1 VAVKNLSKER
11 RAREAN
17 DRKGET
23 MSPRNLG
30 AATGLLVLLGFIV
43 GWASPESPPTARDID
58 RHLRALAS
66 WLDSAKTVDTF
77 KSGNPDRPVKTV
89 CVSWMSTLR
98 ALEKARDIGCDLFI
112 THEPTFYS
120 HTDDDPSFDSDRASV
135 EKRKLLAESGM
146 VVYRCHDV
154 WDRVPEVGIL
164 DSWAKE
170 LDFVGKPVAQ
180 KTFYAVYE
188 VPEAAVG
195 ELARNMAS
203 KLQPYG
209 QEAVQLVGDPKAQV
223 RRIAIGTGAITNA
236 KEMFLMGAD
245 AAVITEVTYWRDVRW
260 AQDMGFPLLIV
271 EHSVS
276 ECPGL
281 ENLAAYL
288 KKKFPGLRVEYFQEG
303 CPFRLIGPEGSLG
316 RGE

>member
-1 VAVKNLSKER
+1 MSQRIPAVAAGFVI
-11 RAREAN
+11 
-17 DRKGET
+17 
-23 MSPRNLG
+23 
-30 AATGLLVLLGFIV
+30 LLGFIV
-43 GWASPESPPTARDID
+43 GWAFPQSPPTARDID

-77 KSGNPDRPVKTV
+77 KSGNPDQPVKTV

-98 ALEKARDIGCDLFI
+98 TLEKARDLGCDLFI

-120 HTDDDPSFDSDRASV
+120 HTDDDPSFDSDRAAV
-135 EKRKLLAESGM
+135 EKRKLLRESGM
-146 VVYRCHDV
+146 IVYRCHDV
-154 WDRVPEVGIL
+154 WDRVPEIGIL

-170 LDFVGKPVAQ
+170 LGFKGKPVAE

-188 VPEAAVG
+188 VPETAVG
-195 ELARNMAS
+195 EFARSMAS
-203 KLQPYG
+203 KLQIYG

-236 KEMFLMGAD
+236 KEMFSMGTD
-245 AAVITEVTYWRDVRW
+245 AAIITEVTYWRDVRW

-281 ENLAAYL
+281 ENLAVYL
-288 KKKFPGLRVEYFQEG
+288 KKEFPGLRVEYIQEG
-303 CPFRLIGPEGSLG
+303 CPFRLIGSEGPLS
-316 RGE
+316 RGD

>member
-1 VAVKNLSKER
+1 MSRRLAVPAVIFIIFLGCIIA
-11 RAREAN
+11 RA
-17 DRKGET
+17 
-23 MSPRNLG
+23 
-30 AATGLLVLLGFIV
+30 F
-43 GWASPESPPTARDID
+43 PESPPTARDID

-66 WLDSAKTVDTF
+66 WLDNAKTVDTF

-98 ALEKARDIGCDLFI
+98 ALERARDFGCDLFI

-120 HTDDDPSFDSDRASV
+120 HTDDDPSFDPDKAVV
-135 EKRKLLAESGM
+135 EKRELLRESGM

-154 WDRVPEVGIL
+154 WDRVPEIGIL

-170 LDFVGKPVAQ
+170 LGFPGKPVAQ
-180 KTFYAVYE
+180 KTFYSVYE

-195 ELARNMAS
+195 ELARRMAS
-203 KLQPYG
+203 RLQRFG
-209 QEAVQLVGDPKAQV
+209 QEALQLVGDPKTRV

-236 KEMFLMGAD
+236 KGMFLLGAD

-276 ECPGL
+276 ECPGV
-281 ENLAAYL
+281 ENLAVYL
-288 KKKFPGLRVEYFQEG
+288 RKEFPGLRVEYIQEG
-303 CPFRLIGPEGSLG
+303 CPFRLIGPEGPLS

>member
-1 VAVKNLSKER
+1 MSHRIPAVA
-11 RAREAN
+11 A
-17 DRKGET
+17 
-23 MSPRNLG
+23 
-30 AATGLLVLLGFIV
+30 GLIVFIGFIV
-43 GWASPESPPTARDID
+43 GWAFPQSPPTARDID
-58 RHLRALAS
+58 HHLRALAP
-66 WLDSAKTVDTF
+66 WLDNAKTVDTF
-77 KSGNPDRPVKTV
+77 KSGNPARPVRTV

-98 ALEKARDIGCDLFI
+98 ALEKARDLGCDLFI

-120 HTDDDPSFDSDRASV
+120 HTDDDPSFDSDRATI
-135 EKRKLLAESGM
+135 EKRKLLRESGI

-154 WDRVPEVGIL
+154 WDRVPEIGIL
-164 DSWAKE
+164 DSWAKK
-170 LDFVGKPVAQ
+170 LGFVGKPVGQ

-188 VPEAAVG
+188 MPEAALG
-195 ELARNMAS
+195 ELARSMAS
-203 KLQPYG
+203 KLQIYG
-209 QEAVQLVGDPKAQV
+209 QEAVQVVGDPKVRV

-236 KEMFLMGAD
+236 KEMSFMGAD

-288 KKKFPGLRVEYFQEG
+288 QKEFPGLRVEYIQEG
-303 CPFRLIGPEGSLG
+303 CPFRLVGPAGPLS
-316 RGE
+316 RGD

>member
-1 VAVKNLSKER
+1 
-11 RAREAN
+11 
-17 DRKGET
+17 

-120 HTDDDPSFDSDRASV
+120 HTDDDPSFDSDRAAV
-135 EKRKLLAESGM
+135 EKRKLLQESGM

-170 LDFVGKPVAQ
+170 LGFVGKPVAQ

-188 VPEAAVG
+188 VPEVTVG

-209 QEAVQLVGDPKAQV
+209 QEAVQVVGDPKAQV

-236 KEMFLMGAD
+236 KEMFSMGAD

-288 KKKFPGLRVEYFQEG
+288 KKKFPGLRVEYIQEG
-303 CPFRLIGPEGSLG
+303 CPFRLVGPAGPLSRSE
-316 RGE
+316 